1 MKRAT
6 KASALGDRTMADFGK
21 NLESACK
28 AYAYRAEQQRQVQ
41 KDREY
46 MERMEAAWEAHLD
59 ERGHVHAETPRE

>member
-1 MKRAT
+1 MT
-6 KASALGDRTMADFGK
+6 TFGK

-28 AYAYRAEQQRQVQ
+28 AYAYRTEQQRKVL

-59 ERGHVHAETPRE
+59 ERGHVHAETPGE